1 MRSRTGIARRSN
13 GRRSC
18 AALFGG
24 ADHRACAAGTGR
36 RARRHSMTDPRLS
49 RPPAIRT
56 VAPTKALPTR
66 GRAAVPVT
74 VCPARDRTS
83 RVNPSSA
90 PYDTRTE
97 PQKAA

>member
-18 AALFGG
+18 AALFGA

-36 RARRHSMTDPRLS
+36 RARRHSMTVPCLS

-56 VAPTKALPTR
+56 LPTR
-66 GRAAVPVT
+66 GRTAVLDT
-74 VCPARDRTS
+74 VCPAGDRTS